1 MGNINPGNFDNLL
14 DVFSIARIFILLLF
28 SRYSSLQFTKNPE
41 KYIKYTVEEVEAM
54 LKSFFDV
61 SAWWLW
67 WICLVYLYFFKI
79 QRTIH
84 DIINYTKKQTSLYLV
99 AVDFS
104 QKVQNL
110 YRWKSTTEIDDS
122 THRRSRVT

>member
-1 MGNINPGNFDNLL
+1 MFFYGLKFCS
-14 DVFSIARIFILLLF
+14 VIFF

-67 WICLVYLYFFKI
+67 WICLICLYFSNQK
-79 QRTIH
+79 TIH
-84 DIINYTKKQTSLYLV
+84 YTKKETSLYFV
-99 AVDFS
+99 NVDFS
-104 QKVQNL
+104 LKV
-110 YRWKSTTEIDDS
+110 
-122 THRRSRVT
+122 

>member
-41 KYIKYTVEEVEAM
+41 KYIKYTVEEVDAM

-122 THRRSRVT
+122 THRRSRVA